1 MVDIRYMTFF
11 GVLCTL
17 MFSNIGFGIPDE
29 LPELKQPEPK
39 VDIIQEEPKVKK
51 IKYVKIEQN
60 RPFKARELADWK
72 ITAYCPCKACSGK
85 YGRNTA
91 TGVKA
96 RSNHTIAVDPKII
109 KYGSKVYIDG
119 KKYIAEDCGGGV
131 KGYHIDIFF
140 DTHAEVEA
148 FGKQYKQV
156 IIKKGEKNG
165 K

>member
-1 MVDIRYMTFF
+1 MKT
-11 GVLCTL
+11 GVAIFLALFAIL
-17 MFSNIGFGIPDE
+17 MGNPLFGIPDE

-51 IKYVKIEQN
+51 IKYVKIKQS
-60 RPFKARELADWK
+60 RQFKAREYADWK

-85 YGRNTA
+85 YGQNTA

-96 RSNHTIAVDPKII
+96 RSNHTVAVDPKII
-109 KYGSKVYIDG
+109 KYGSRVYIDG
-119 KKYIAEDCGGGV
+119 KKYIAEDCGGDV

-156 IIKKGEKNG
+156 IVKGGKNG

>member
-1 MVDIRYMTFF
+1 MKTGVAIFLALF
-11 GVLCTL
+11 GLL
-17 MFSNIGFGIPDE
+17 MGNPLFGIPDE
-29 LPELKQPEPK
+29 LPEIRQPEPK

-51 IKYVKIEQN
+51 IKYVKIKQN
-60 RPFKARELADWK
+60 RPFKAREYADWK

-91 TGVKA
+91 TGKIA

-119 KKYIAEDCGGGV
+119 KKYIAEDCGGDV

-140 DTHAEVEA
+140 DTHDEVEA

-156 IIKKGEKNG
+156 IVRGCKNG

>member
-1 MVDIRYMTFF
+1 MKTGVAIFLAMF
-11 GVLCTL
+11 GLL
-17 MFSNIGFGIPDE
+17 MGNPLFGIPDE

-39 VDIIQEEPKVKK
+39 VDIIQEEPKVKGIKYTK
-51 IKYVKIEQN
+51 IKQN
-60 RPFKARELADWK
+60 RPFKAREFADWK

-96 RSNHTIAVDPKII
+96 RSNHTVAVDPKII

-119 KKYIAEDCGGGV
+119 KKYVAEDCGGDV

-156 IIKKGEKNG
+156 IVKGDKNG